1 MSKTSEL
8 RDAVE
13 AIRSRIVTLGDMP
26 DEGDGAITDEE
37 RAEFATL
44 TTPDESGKTS
54 LDRAAEAYDAELR
67 RVDVLNKAR
76 SMEVRSVPGVSPQ
89 FMRQVEF
96 ENVNP
101 LEMRKGELRDA
112 ALKMLD
118 ARSEDVDTKSG
129 DHINAMLRGR
139 LGQCD
144 GADIAKRA
152 LITESE
158 HYRSAFMKVVTKPVP
173 FLTAEEGRAMQ
184 AYEEYRAGTIGTT
197 TSGGFG
203 VPILIDPTIILVS
216 QGTPNPVAQISTVKT
231 ITTRTWRG
239 VTSVGSTWS
248 FDGEAAVVSDDMP
261 VLAQPIVTTHKA
273 QASIPFS
280 IEVSQD
286 YPGFAGEMSMVLA
299 EGYAELLS
307 TKLINGTGTLEPLG
321 VLVGLD
327 AVSASEVVTDTDGE
341 FNEADVYDVWAA
353 VPQRFRANASW
364 LMHTTV
370 ENEIRKFGG
379 DFAHDYT
386 VNLLASGI
394 PSLFGRPV
402 YVSDYMTSYTSTT
415 AAENILI
422 VGDFRAGFVIAQ
434 RAGMEVELVPHLFDT
449 AGSTPGLMT
458 GQRAW
463 YAWAR
468 VGSNVVAANA
478 LRLLQNQ

>member
-44 TTPDESGKTS
+44 TTPDDAGKTA
-54 LDRAAEAYDAELR
+54 LDRAAEAYDAECR
-67 RVDVLNKAR
+67 RVDVLDKAR
-76 SMEVRSVPGVSPQ
+76 KMEVRSVPGVSPQ
-89 FMRQVEF
+89 FMRQVEV
-96 ENVNP
+96 ET
-101 LEMRKGELRDA
+101 RDVLSLNKSQVRDG
-112 ALKMLD
+112 ALALLD
-118 ARSEDVDTKSG
+118 KRAEEIDTASG
-129 DHINAMLRGR
+129 DQITKMLRGR
-139 LGQCD
+139 LDQCD
-144 GADIAKRA
+144 SSEIARRM
-152 LITESE
+152 LVTENE
-158 HYRSAFMKVVTKPVP
+158 DYRSGFMKVVTRAHP

-184 AYEEYRAGTIGTT
+184 QYEEYRAASIGTT
-197 TSGGFG
+197 TAGGFG
-203 VPILIDPTIILVS
+203 VPVLIDPTIILVS

-231 ITTRTWRG
+231 VTVPVWRG
-239 VTSVGSTWS
+239 VSSVGSSWS
-248 FDGEAAVVSDDMP
+248 FDGEAAEVSDDTP

-273 QASIPFS
+273 QASVPFS

-307 TKLINGTGTLEPLG
+307 TKFINGTGTIEPRG
-321 VLVGLD
+321 VLVALD
-327 AVSASEVVTDTDGE
+327 ATSASEVVTLTDGE
-341 FNEADVYDVWAA
+341 FNEADVYAVWAA
-353 VPQRFRANASW
+353 LPQRFRGNASW
-364 LMHTTV
+364 LMHTSV

-386 VNLLASGI
+386 VNLMASGI
-394 PSLFGRPV
+394 PQLFGRPV
-402 YVSDYMTSYTSTT
+402 YVSDYMTTYTSTT

-422 VGDFRAGFVIAQ
+422 AGDFRQGFYIAQ
-434 RAGMEVELVPHLFDT
+434 RAGMEVELVPHLFAT
-449 AGSTPGLMT
+449 NANLPN

-468 VGSNVVAANA
+468 VGSNLVAANA